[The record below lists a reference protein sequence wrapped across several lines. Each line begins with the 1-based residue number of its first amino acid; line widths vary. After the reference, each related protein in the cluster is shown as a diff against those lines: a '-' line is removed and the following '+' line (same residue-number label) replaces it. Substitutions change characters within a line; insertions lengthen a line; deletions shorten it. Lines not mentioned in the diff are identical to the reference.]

1 LLSGSGRLLNALS
14 EANLIDLYRFMVHP
28 IILGKGA
35 RLFADGIDRTV
46 LTLAHQETFDSGIVI
61 LEYEPA
67 ERS

>member
-35 RLFADGIDRTV
+35 RLFANGTDRTV
-46 LTLAHQETFDSGIVI
+46 LTLSHQETFDSGIVI